1 MIAPGQSRARG
12 FTILEVL
19 LAIMLLA
26 LLMAGAYA
34 GIRTATRAAHAGQ
47 TQIDR
52 TNKLR
57 VTQEFLRRE
66 LSQTLPLPYEK
77 DSSGKLTV
85 FEGKAEQVTFVGPM
99 PGYLGHGGPY
109 VQQIALERDAGTRK
123 LTFRHMLYNGYTK
136 DGHDKVDS
144 VDPVVLLENIDD
156 ATFEY
161 RGMEDTGKLGDW
173 DDEWKRGNVA
183 PQMIRLKL
191 RFARAYAQTW
201 PELVIPVIVDP
212 SAAGTMPTFGP
223 GPNAGG
229 F

>member
-1 MIAPGQSRARG
+1 MMTRARG
-12 FTILEVL
+12 FTLIEIL

-26 LLMAGAYA
+26 MLMAGAYA

-47 TQIDR
+47 NQIDR

-66 LSQTLPLPYEK
+66 LSQALALPYEK
-77 DSSGKLTV
+77 ETDGRLVVFAGKPDL
-85 FEGKAEQVTFVGPM
+85 VTFVGPM

-109 VQQIALERDAGTRK
+109 VQQIALERDGRTRK

-136 DGHDKVDS
+136 DGHDKVES

-161 RGMEDTGKLGDW
+161 RGIDDTGKIADW
-173 DDEWKRGNVA
+173 DDEWKRANIA
-183 PQMIRLKL
+183 PHMVRLKL
-191 RFARAYAQTW
+191 RFTREYAQTW
-201 PELVIPVIVDP
+201 PELVIPLTVDP
-212 SAAGTMPTFGP
+212 SAAGTQPNFGAGP
-223 GPNAGG
+223 GG

>member
-1 MIAPGQSRARG
+1 MKHAKG

-26 LLMAGAYA
+26 MLMAGAYA
-34 GIRTATRAAHAGQ
+34 GIKTATRAAHAGQ

-66 LSQTLPLPYEK
+66 LSQALTLPYEK
-77 DSSGKLTV
+77 ETDGKLIV
-85 FEGKAEQVTFVGPM
+85 FHGKPDQITFVGPM

-109 VQQIALERDAGTRK
+109 VQQIVLERDGGTRK

-144 VDPVVLLENIDD
+144 VEPVVLLENIDD

-161 RGMEDTGKLGDW
+161 RGLDDTGKIGDW
-173 DDEWKRGNVA
+173 DDEWTRNGVA
-183 PQMIRLKL
+183 PQMIRVKL
-191 RFARAYAQTW
+191 RFTRAAALSW
-201 PELVIPVIVDP
+201 PELVIPVMVDP
-212 SAAGTMPTFGP
+212 SAVGATVGFGP
-223 GPNAGG
+223 GG

>member
-1 MIAPGQSRARG
+1 MNRARG
-12 FTILEVL
+12 FTLIEIL
-19 LAIMLLA
+19 LALMLLA
-26 LLMAGAYA
+26 MLMAGAYA

-66 LSQTLPLPYEK
+66 LSQTLALPYEK
-77 DSSGKLTV
+77 ESDGKLTV
-85 FEGKAEQVTFVGPM
+85 FAGKPDIITFVGPM

-109 VQQIALERDAGTRK
+109 VQQIALERDVGTRK

-161 RGMEDTGKLGDW
+161 RGLDEAGKMSDW
-173 DDEWKRGNVA
+173 EDEWKRANIA
-183 PQMIRLKL
+183 PAMVRVKL
-191 RFARAYAQTW
+191 RFTRGYAQAW
-201 PELVIPVIVDP
+201 PELVIPLMVDP
-212 SAAGTMPTFGP
+212 SAAGTSPTFGA
-223 GPNAGG
+223 GPGG